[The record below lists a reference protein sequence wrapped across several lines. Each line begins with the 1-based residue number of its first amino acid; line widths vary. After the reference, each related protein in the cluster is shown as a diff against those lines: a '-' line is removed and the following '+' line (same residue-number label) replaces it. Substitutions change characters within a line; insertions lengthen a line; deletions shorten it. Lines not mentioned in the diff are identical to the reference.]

1 MSLPGAQYK
10 ALCEAIVSA
19 FPSWATLSNA
29 TFYATDERLD
39 AITHPQPL
47 PTVAFDLVQW
57 ADSRGWH
64 DRLVRGL
71 RAQNPGNATLAAY
84 ATRYL
89 GERAVTPTTTPETT
103 MPTPDLSTRTLH
115 ADHRTGVVHLI
126 REALALRGDD
136 ATEGARRILAR
147 CFAEDMTYAELPNL
161 GERAV
166 TRAIDRVLPDADI
179 PETRVDE
186 LIAAVRAI
194 TPDRRVCP
202 KCGRLDLQRVAG
214 QWSPA
219 SSDYCPA
226 DGGIYARVTFPAD
239 VIAWTTGR
247 AYPPGTTHDDDRL
260 PITDDA
266 IRAWAT
272 TSGGT
277 LHAWTE
283 DATRD
288 EGVSL
293 CDLAR
298 YLLHTRQTPNALATL
313 DALAD
318 PRRAHLAVDAA
329 AMRVLVRRAKEAAA
343 PQAPTPPPGTVRAEM
358 VGTWDRDRRKALRE
372 VLAELY
378 PTTGSVRTI
387 ASGAGIR
394 TGNVGFEG
402 PIRDVW
408 FNVIDEAGKHG
419 RIDALYA
426 LAREEY
432 PRNRALIALG

>member
-1 MSLPGAQYK
+1 
-10 ALCEAIVSA
+10 V
-19 FPSWATLSNA
+19 TL
-29 TFYATDERLD
+29 LD
-39 AITHPQPL
+39 ALSRLLPAQFEEVVFRVGVPAHYLSSSAAPQ
-47 PTVAFDLVQW
+47 
-57 ADSRGWH
+57 S
-64 DRLVRGL
+64 
-71 RAQNPGNATLAAY
+71 
-84 ATRYL
+84 
-89 GERAVTPTTTPETT
+89 ERAVQLLRYVEQQGRTNDLRTAIEKVSAIRLTTTPTTTPETT
-103 MPTPDLSTRTLH
+103 MPTPDLSTRTIH

-126 REALALRGDD
+126 REALALKGDD

-166 TRAIDRVLPDADI
+166 TRAIDRVLPDANI
-179 PETRVDE
+179 HETRVDE
-186 LIAAVRAI
+186 LVAAVRAI

-214 QWSPA
+214 RWSPV

-226 DGGIYARVTFPAD
+226 DGGVYARVAFPAD

-266 IRAWAT
+266 IRAWAM

-277 LHAWTE
+277 LHVWTE
-283 DATRD
+283 AATRD

-298 YLLHTRQTPNALATL
+298 DLLRTGQTPNALATL

-318 PRRAHLAVDAA
+318 PRRAHLAVDAD
-329 AMRVLVRRAKEAAA
+329 AMRVLVRRVRNAATSR
-343 PQAPTPPPGTVRAEM
+343 APTPPPGTVRAEM
-358 VGTWDRDRRKALRE
+358 VGTWDKDRRKALRE

-378 PTTGSVRTI
+378 PTAAKVAEVASDAGVRL
-387 ASGAGIR
+387 
-394 TGNVGFEG
+394 GNVDLAGAV
-402 PIRDVW
+402 ISAW
-408 FNVIDEAGKHG
+408 FNVIEEAGKHG
-419 RIDALYA
+419 LLDALYRR
-426 LAREEY
+426 ARQEY